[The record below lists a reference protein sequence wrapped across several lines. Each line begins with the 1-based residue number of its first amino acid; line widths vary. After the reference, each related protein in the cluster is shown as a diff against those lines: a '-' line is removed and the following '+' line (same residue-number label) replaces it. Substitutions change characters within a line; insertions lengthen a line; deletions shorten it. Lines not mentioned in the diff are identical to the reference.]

1 MGCMSE
7 KDIREEL
14 FIIKNALF
22 DLKEKVIDK
31 VEPDFKSRYFT
42 FLYSGITFKQSTE
55 IDHLLVSYQFLEDI
69 PSLKVIQKDISKI
82 IGDSEIHEN
91 VILNLLKAYHDDSI
105 LPIVGKILEKN
116 NLL

>member
-1 MGCMSE
+1 MSE
-7 KDIREEL
+7 NDIREEL

-42 FLYSGITFKQSTE
+42 FLYLGITFQQSE
-55 IDHLLVSYQFLEDI
+55 DIDHLLASYNFSEEV
-69 PSLKVIQKDISKI
+69 PGIQEVQERISKI
-82 IGDSEIHEN
+82 LANPVLAKSTVVD
-91 VILNLLKAYHDDSI
+91 LLKAYHDDSI
-105 LPIVGKILEKN
+105 LPVVGKILKKN

>member
-1 MGCMSE
+1 MSE
-7 KDIREEL
+7 NELEDEL
-14 FIIKNALF
+14 FVIKNALF

-31 VEPDFKSRYFT
+31 IDPDFKSRYFA

-55 IDHLLVSYQFLEDI
+55 IDHLLVSYKFKEDI

-82 IGDSEIHEN
+82 VGNSEIHEN
-91 VILNLLKAYHDDSI
+91 VIISLLKAYHDDNI
-105 LPIVGKILEKN
+105 LPIVDEILKKN